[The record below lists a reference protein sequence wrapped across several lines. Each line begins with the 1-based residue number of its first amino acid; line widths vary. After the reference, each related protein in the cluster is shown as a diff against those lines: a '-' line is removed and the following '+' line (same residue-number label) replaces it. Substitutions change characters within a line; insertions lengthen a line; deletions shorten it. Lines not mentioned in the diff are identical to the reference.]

1 MTEDFFNSRIDVH
14 DLPQLPSDSFEPLA
28 PAYLRSKYVADAVTA
43 AIVVVLAL
51 MATAAVRA
59 ADGPVWVPLAAAVV
73 MLALIGLTAILQT
86 VSVRHLGYLVREHD
100 LSLRQGVIVRVTST
114 IPYNR
119 VQHVGV
125 DRGPIERLYGLAT
138 LQLRSAGGV
147 IGISG
152 LTTADANRLKE
163 LVAARAGMDD
173 AGRTATTGDAAPA
186 AAAPTTGPPP
196 PPPTADPASTTP
208 PTTPPPPAPP
218 TADPASTTPPTSPP
232 PPATGEHPWTRP
244 GD

>member
-1 MTEDFFNSRIDVH
+1 MTEDFFNSRIDVR
-14 DLPQLPSDSFEPLA
+14 DLPVLPPDSFEPLA

-43 AIVVVLAL
+43 GIVVVLAVIATSA
-51 MATAAVRA
+51 MAA
-59 ADGPVWVPLAAAVV
+59 ADGPVWVPVVAAAAV
-73 MLALIGLTAILQT
+73 LALIGLAAVLQT
-86 VSVRHLGYLVREHD
+86 MSIRHLGYLVREHD

-152 LTTADANRLKE
+152 LTTDDANRLKE
-163 LVAARAGMDD
+163 LVTARAGMDD
-173 AGRTATTGDAAPA
+173 GAGIGEQAVEPGGLAV
-186 AAAPTTGPPP
+186 PPP
-196 PPPTADPASTTP
+196 PPSPSAPTAPP
-208 PTTPPPPAPP
+208 PTAPPPP
-218 TADPASTTPPTSPP
+218 DPGWTPP
-232 PPATGEHPWTRP
+232 
-244 GD
+244 DD

>member
-1 MTEDFFNSRIDVH
+1 MTEVFFNSRIDVA
-14 DLPQLPSDSFEPLA
+14 DLPELPQDSFEPLA

-43 AIVVVLAL
+43 LFVMVLAVV
-51 MATAAVRA
+51 ATSVMRA
-59 ADGPVWVPLAAAVV
+59 AEGPVWLPLVAAAAV
-73 MLALIGLTAILQT
+73 LALIGLAAVLQT
-86 VSVRHLGYLVREHD
+86 MSVRHLGYLVREHD
-100 LSLRQGVIVRVTST
+100 LTLRQGVIVRITST

-152 LTTADANRLKE
+152 LTTSDANRLKE
-163 LVAARAGMDD
+163 LVAGRAGMDQ
-173 AGRTATTGDAAPA
+173 
-186 AAAPTTGPPP
+186 
-196 PPPTADPASTTP
+196 TADPAVVP
-208 PTTPPPPAPP
+208 VVEEPRPAP
-218 TADPASTTPPTSPP
+218 
-232 PPATGEHPWTRP
+232 

>member
-1 MTEDFFNSRIDVH
+1 MTEDFFNSRIDVG
-14 DLPQLPSDSFEPLA
+14 DLPQLPPDSFEPLA

-43 AIVVVLAL
+43 VIVVALAAA
-51 MATAAVRA
+51 ATAAMRA
-59 ADGPVWVPLAAAVV
+59 AGAPVWIPVAAALVI
-73 MLALIGLTAILQT
+73 LLLIGLAAVLQT
-86 VSVRHLGYLVREHD
+86 MSVRHLGYLVREHD
-100 LSLRQGVIVRVTST
+100 LSLRQGVITRVTST

-152 LTTADANRLKE
+152 LTTSDANRLKE
-163 LVAARAGMDD
+163 LVTARAGMDD
-173 AGRTATTGDAAPA
+173 GGRP
-186 AAAPTTGPPP
+186 APTTVEAPPGEE
-196 PPPTADPASTTP
+196 PASP
-208 PTTPPPPAPP
+208 PV
-218 TADPASTTPPTSPP
+218 
-232 PPATGEHPWTRP
+232 ERPWVQP

>member
-1 MTEDFFNSRIDVH
+1 MTEAFFNSRIDVA
-14 DLPQLPSDSFEPLA
+14 DLPELPQDSFEPLA

-43 AIVVVLAL
+43 MFVVVLAVV
-51 MATAAVRA
+51 ATSVMRA
-59 ADGPVWVPLAAAVV
+59 AAGPVWVPLVAAAAV
-73 MLALIGLTAILQT
+73 LAMIGLAAVLQT
-86 VSVRHLGYLVREHD
+86 MSVRHLGYLVREHD
-100 LSLRQGVIVRVTST
+100 LTLRQGVIVRITST

-152 LTTADANRLKE
+152 LTTSDANRLKE
-163 LVAARAGMDD
+163 LVAGRAGMDQ
-173 AGRTATTGDAAPA
+173 
-186 AAAPTTGPPP
+186 
-196 PPPTADPASTTP
+196 TADPTVAP
-208 PTTPPPPAPP
+208 VVEKPWPAP
-218 TADPASTTPPTSPP
+218 
-232 PPATGEHPWTRP
+232 

>member
-14 DLPQLPSDSFEPLA
+14 DLPQLPPDSFEPLA

-43 AIVVVLAL
+43 VIVVVLAL
-51 MATAAVRA
+51 MATAAVQA
-59 ADGPVWVPLAAAVV
+59 ADGPVWVPVAGALVV
-73 MLALIGLTAILQT
+73 LALIGLTAVLQT
-86 VSVRHLGYLVREHD
+86 MSVRHLGYLVRDHD
-100 LSLRQGVIVRVTST
+100 LTLRQGVIVRVTST

-173 AGRTATTGDAAPA
+173 VGRSAPSGGMPPA
-186 AAAPTTGPPP
+186 ATPPISGPPLTRPTTDPPSSTPPP
-196 PPPTADPASTTP
+196 PPPADERPWTP
-208 PTTPPPPAPP
+208 P
-218 TADPASTTPPTSPP
+218 
-232 PPATGEHPWTRP
+232 

>member
-1 MTEDFFNSRIDVH
+1 MTEDFFNSRIDVR
-14 DLPQLPSDSFEPLA
+14 DLPELPPDSFEPLA

-43 AIVVVLAL
+43 AIVVVLAVI
-51 MATAAVRA
+51 ATAAVRSV
-59 ADGPVWVPLAAAVV
+59 DGPVWIPIVAAVV
-73 MLALIGLTAILQT
+73 VLGLIGLAAVLQT
-86 VSVRHLGYLVREHD
+86 MSIRHLGYLVREHD

-152 LTTADANRLKE
+152 LTTADANRLTD
-163 LVAARAGMDD
+163 LVTARAGMDD
-173 AGRTATTGDAAPA
+173 VTEIGQPTPDGAPQ
-186 AAAPTTGPPP
+186 
-196 PPPTADPASTTP
+196 PAESW
-208 PTTPPPPAPP
+208 
-218 TADPASTTPPTSPP
+218 
-232 PPATGEHPWTRP
+232 WTQP
-244 GD
+244 DD